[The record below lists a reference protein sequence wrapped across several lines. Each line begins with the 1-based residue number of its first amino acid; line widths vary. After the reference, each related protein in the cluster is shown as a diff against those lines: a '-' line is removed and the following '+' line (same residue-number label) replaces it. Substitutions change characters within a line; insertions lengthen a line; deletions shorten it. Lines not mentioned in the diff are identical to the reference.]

1 MSRMKPHPG
10 FGIGV
15 NNYLNRYVTVA
26 DAKAAGIFTADFAFG
41 GYLMINV
48 PKASWSLVS
57 HWVVLFILM
66 ISGIMA
72 LHKIYPSESTP
83 IS

>member
-1 MSRMKPHPG
+1 MKPHPG

-15 NNYLNRYVTVA
+15 NNYPNHYVTVA
-26 DAKAAGIFTADFAFG
+26 DAKAAGIFTADFAFR

-48 PKASWSLVS
+48 PMASWSLVS
-57 HWVVLFILM
+57 HWVILFILM
-66 ISGIMA
+66 ISGIMP
-72 LHKIYPSESTP
+72 LHTIYPSNSTP